1 MLCNFLRI
9 LKSWANFQN
18 LKEINEIKNF
28 KPSHRPNPAC
38 LGLGLAHGVWAGFFT
53 KGTAKLG
60 PWRHWGGSP
69 AVPALPA
76 ARQPTDDA
84 DRWCGESI
92 LQINRLRRSPKS
104 VGGGRALGGGGG
116 DGVGRSGGG
125 VAVTCAVRSSSVE
138 GRPKGRKRGRRSR
151 ARRQPFTKGNRGG
164 RGGGALHL
172 IGARAGEAWGWDR
185 LPGVSGTAVG
195 NARWRET
202 PVARSRGK
210 WGADEWA

>member
-9 LKSWANFQN
+9 LESWANFQN

-53 KGTAKLG
+53 KGAAKLG

-84 DRWCGESI
+84 TGGRVMWGVHFTDQSTQALTKIGRRRQSTRRRWW
-92 LQINRLRRSPKS
+92 RRSGALWRW
-104 VGGGRALGGGGG
+104 GGGYLRSEVQLGGGEAEREEKG
-116 DGVGRSGGG
+116 
-125 VAVTCAVRSSSVE
+125 AEEQSSPATFHE
-138 GRPKGRKRGRRSR
+138 G
-151 ARRQPFTKGNRGG
+151 
-164 RGGGALHL
+164 
-172 IGARAGEAWGWDR
+172 E
-185 LPGVSGTAVG
+185 
-195 NARWRET
+195 
-202 PVARSRGK
+202 
-210 WGADEWA
+210 